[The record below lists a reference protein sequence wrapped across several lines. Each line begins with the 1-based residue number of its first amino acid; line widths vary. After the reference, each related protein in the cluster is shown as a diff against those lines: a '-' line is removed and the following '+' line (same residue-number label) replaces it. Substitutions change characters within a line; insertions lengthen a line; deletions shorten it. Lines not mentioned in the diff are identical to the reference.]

1 MARFKEISRELLRKL
16 RVDRSRR
23 RALKQQTEQNRFE
36 ERQARHEA
44 GIYQPPDRGGF

>member
-1 MARFKEISRELLRKL
+1 MARFREISRELMRKL

-23 RALKQQTEQNRFE
+23 RALKQQTEQKRFE

-44 GIYQPPDRGGF
+44 GIYEQPRGGF